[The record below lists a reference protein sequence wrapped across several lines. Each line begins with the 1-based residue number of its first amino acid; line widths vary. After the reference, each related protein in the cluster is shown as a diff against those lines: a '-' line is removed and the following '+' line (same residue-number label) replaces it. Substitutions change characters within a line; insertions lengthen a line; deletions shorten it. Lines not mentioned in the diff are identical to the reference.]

1 MSKRR
6 KRSKKWISWL
16 IILVLLIAAGVVCYL
31 VWDSYFRDKPE
42 PEASETS
49 GIVESEEQKNNVD
62 GEFTGEGPEKKKVE
76 QYDGDDPNLATDLSG
91 VVTYAGVNNGVL
103 MIRVNIDQ
111 YLDSGKCELTL
122 TRGGATI
129 HNSIASIIGSA
140 STSTCEGF
148 DVAVGELGGGN
159 VEINIKLEAN
169 GRTGSIRG
177 EANI

>member
-1 MSKRR
+1 MVKRR

-16 IILVLLIAAGVVCYL
+16 IILVLLIGAGAVCYM
-31 VWDSYFRDKPE
+31 VWDSYFRDKTE
-42 PEASETS
+42 PETSETS
-49 GIVESEEQKNNVD
+49 DNTESEEQKND
-62 GEFTGEGPEKKKVE
+62 SEAELTSEEPEKKKVE
-76 QYDGDDPNLATDLSG
+76 QYDGDDPNNAQDLSG

-129 HNSIASIIGSA
+129 YSSIASIIGSA

-148 DVAVGELGGGN
+148 DVAMGELGGGN
-159 VEINIKLEAN
+159 VEINIKLESN
-169 GRTGSIRG
+169 GRTGLIRG

>member
-1 MSKRR
+1 MVKRR

-16 IILVLLIAAGVVCYL
+16 IILVLLIGAGVVCYM
-31 VWDSYFRDKPE
+31 VWNSYFRDKTE
-42 PEASETS
+42 PETSETS
-49 GIVESEEQKNNVD
+49 DNTESEEQKND
-62 GEFTGEGPEKKKVE
+62 SEAELTSEEPEKKKVE
-76 QYDGDDPNLATDLSG
+76 QYDGDDPNNAQDLSG

-129 HNSIASIIGSA
+129 YSSIASIIGSA

-148 DVAVGELGGGN
+148 DVPAEGLG
-159 VEINIKLEAN
+159 N
-169 GRTGSIRG
+169 GITEVRIEVSDGDKSGTIMS
-177 EANI
+177 EVSL

>member
-1 MSKRR
+1 MAQRR

-16 IILVLLIAAGVVCYL
+16 IILVLLIGAGVVCYM
-31 VWDSYFRDKPE
+31 VWDSYFRDKSE
-42 PEASETS
+42 PETSETS
-49 GIVESEEQKNNVD
+49 DSTESEEQKNDAEV
-62 GEFTGEGPEKKKVE
+62 ELTSEEPEKKKVE
-76 QYDGDDPNLATDLSG
+76 QYDGDDPNTAQELSG

-148 DVAVGELGGGN
+148 DVAAGELGGGN
-159 VEINIKLEAN
+159 VEVNIKLESN
-169 GRTGSIRG
+169 GKTGLIHG

>member
-1 MSKRR
+1 MVKRR

-16 IILVLLIAAGVVCYL
+16 IILVLLIGAGVVCYM
-31 VWDSYFRDKPE
+31 VWDSYFRDKTE
-42 PEASETS
+42 PETSETS
-49 GIVESEEQKNNVD
+49 NTTEGEEQKNN
-62 GEFTGEGPEKKKVE
+62 TGAELTSEEPEKKKVE
-76 QYDGDDPNLATDLSG
+76 QYDGDDPNNAQDLSG

-122 TRGGATI
+122 TRDGATI
-129 HNSIASIIGSA
+129 YNSIASVIGSA

-148 DVAVGELGGGN
+148 DVATGELGGGN
-159 VEINIKLEAN
+159 VEINIKLESN
-169 GRTGSIRG
+169 GRTGLIRG

>member
-1 MSKRR
+1 MAKRR

-16 IILVLLIAAGVVCYL
+16 IIVALLIGAGVVCYM
-31 VWDSYFRDKPE
+31 VWDSYFRDKSE

-49 GIVESEEQKNNVD
+49 GTTEVEEQKNNTEMD
-62 GEFTGEGPEKKKVE
+62 LASEEPEKKKVE
-76 QYDGDDPNLATDLSG
+76 QYDGDDPNNAQDLSG

-129 HNSIASIIGSA
+129 YSSIASIIGSA

-159 VEINIKLEAN
+159 VEIIIKLESN
-169 GRTGSIRG
+169 GRVGSIHG
-177 EANI
+177 EASI

>member
-1 MSKRR
+1 MVKRR

-16 IILVLLIAAGVVCYL
+16 IILVLLIGAGAVCYM
-31 VWDSYFRDKPE
+31 VWDSYFRDKTE
-42 PEASETS
+42 PETSETS
-49 GIVESEEQKNNVD
+49 DNTESEEQKND
-62 GEFTGEGPEKKKVE
+62 SEAELTSEEPEKKKVE
-76 QYDGDDPNLATDLSG
+76 QYDGDDPNNAQDLSG

-129 HNSIASIIGSA
+129 YSSIASIIGSA

-148 DVAVGELGGGN
+148 DVATGELGGGN
-159 VEINIKLEAN
+159 VEINIKLESS
-169 GRTGSIRG
+169 GRMGSIHG
-177 EANI
+177 EVNI

>member
-1 MSKRR
+1 MVKRR

-16 IILVLLIAAGVVCYL
+16 IILVLLIGAGAVCYM
-31 VWDSYFRDKPE
+31 VWDSYFRDKTE
-42 PEASETS
+42 PETSETS
-49 GIVESEEQKNNVD
+49 DNTESEEQKND
-62 GEFTGEGPEKKKVE
+62 SEAELTSEEPEKKKVE
-76 QYDGDDPNLATDLSG
+76 QYDGDDPNNAQDLSG

-129 HNSIASIIGSA
+129 YSSIASIIGSA

-148 DVAVGELGGGN
+148 DVATGELGGGN
-159 VEINIKLEAN
+159 VEINIKLESN
-169 GRTGSIRG
+169 GRTGLIRG

>member
-1 MSKRR
+1 MAKRR
-6 KRSKKWISWL
+6 KRNKKWISWL
-16 IILVLLIAAGVVCYL
+16 IILVLLIGAGVVCYM
-31 VWDSYFRDKPE
+31 VWDSYFRDKSE
-42 PEASETS
+42 PETSETS
-49 GIVESEEQKNNVD
+49 DDIEGEEQENNTEIELTSEE
-62 GEFTGEGPEKKKVE
+62 PEKKKVE
-76 QYDGDDPNLATDLSG
+76 QYDGEDPNLADDLSG

-122 TRGGATI
+122 NRGGATI
-129 HNSIASIIGSA
+129 HSSIASIIGSA

-159 VEINIKLEAN
+159 VEINIKLESN
-169 GRTGSIRG
+169 GRVGSIHG

>member
-1 MSKRR
+1 MVQKR
-6 KRSKKWISWL
+6 KRKKSWIYWL
-16 IILVLLIAAGVVCYL
+16 IILVLLIGAIVVCYM
-31 VWDSYFRDKPE
+31 VWDSYFRDKTE
-42 PEASETS
+42 PESSEVTN
-49 GIVESEEQKNNVD
+49 GVDIESHKNSNNVD
-62 GEFTGEGPEKKKVE
+62 LTSEEPEKKKVE
-76 QYDGDDPNLATDLSG
+76 QYDGDDPNLADDLSG
-91 VVTYAGVNNGVL
+91 VVTYAGVDNGVL

-129 HNSIASIIGSA
+129 YNSIAGIIGSA

-148 DVAVGELGGGN
+148 DVEAGELGGGN